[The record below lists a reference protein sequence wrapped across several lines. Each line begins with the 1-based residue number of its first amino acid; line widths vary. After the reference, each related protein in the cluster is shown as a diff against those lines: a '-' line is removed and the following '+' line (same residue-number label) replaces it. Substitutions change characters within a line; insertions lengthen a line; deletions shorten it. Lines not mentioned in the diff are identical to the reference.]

1 MTDIPE
7 SSKKLLDYIRD
18 NITVISSPKEVES
31 IAFMIMDHLF
41 QVDKTDVIMDRS
53 LKVKSETKKKIKKY
67 IERLNEHEP
76 IQYILGEAYFYNRLF
91 LVNPNVL
98 IPRNE
103 TEELVELILDDYK
116 GKRFKLMDIGTGSGC
131 IPITIA
137 KERKEAR
144 CLAMDI
150 DPRTIKVA
158 RQNADRHDVSIEF
171 LLMDILKEP
180 IPVDQ
185 LDIVVSNPPYIPDS
199 DRGFMEKNVLNYE
212 PPKALFVS
220 DNDPTIFYREIAQK
234 AFPVLKNQG
243 RIYFEIHEEQG
254 DEVKNILVSAGF
266 TDIEVFTDLNGKPRL
281 ARGIK
286 A

>member
-18 NITVISSPKEVES
+18 NVTVISSPKEVES

-41 QVDKTDVIMDRS
+41 KVDKTDVIMDRS

-91 LVNPNVL
+91 VVNPNVL

-131 IPITIA
+131 IPITIS

-158 RQNADRHDVSIEF
+158 RQNADRHNVSIEF

-185 LDIVVSNPPYIPDS
+185 LDIVVSNPPYIPER

-220 DNDPTIFYREIAQK
+220 DHDPTIFYREIAQK

-266 TDIEVFTDLNGKPRL
+266 DDIEVFTDLNGKPRL